1 MKGAPLNSAHKI
13 GGQTTGG
20 AREALI
26 RPWIV
31 HAAALIFLAGLAHA
45 WLHDAHVGEAGHFGT
60 AIEKACPLEK
70 VASTICVA
78 VPKRLHS
85 IRPGTIARLREWV
98 RVAALDISTAP
109 RGPPIA

>member
-1 MKGAPLNSAHKI
+1 MKGAPLNSARKI
-13 GGQTTGG
+13 GGETIGG
-20 AREALI
+20 ARAALI

-31 HAAALIFLAGLAHA
+31 RAVALIFLAGLAHA
-45 WLHDAHVGEAGHFGT
+45 WLHDAHVGEAGHFGM

-78 VPKRLHS
+78 VPKRLHT
-85 IRPGTIARLREWV
+85 IWPGATMRIREWS